1 MKILINRGGKSDVT
15 SISHV
20 TDIMHRS
27 SNAIIAVPGLVEA
40 FGLEPECLLCESVAR
55 CEVVNEIS

>member
-40 FGLEPECLLCESVAR
+40 FGLELECLLCESVA
-55 CEVVNEIS
+55 